1 MLDPRFKG
9 LECVS
14 KLVGVVSNWELVEE
28 YAKRVIL
35 PLLVK
40 VNQHLNAQS
49 IEILLCVLM
58 PKFY

>member
-14 KLVGVVSNWELVEE
+14 KLVGVVSNWELVKE

-40 VNQHLNAQS
+40 VNKHLNAQS